1 MRLFY
6 DEPHNIIQ
14 VLDENY
20 KVEYHHYPI
29 KNHPAKII
37 ASMSMNMIEN
47 QATKQLEKGRIF
59 CSKGNLISE
68 WSHLRIGTDETLLDL
83 MELYSHTSTR
93 EVSLI
98 DFPNFGPVLYDVV
111 MQFLAPFLAILI

>member
-20 KVEYHHYPI
+20 KVEYHHYP
-29 KNHPAKII
+29 
-37 ASMSMNMIEN
+37 MSMNMIEN